1 MRAKIII
8 KKKIHDPK
16 AVDGVP
22 MKRFFLIF
30 YGLIIFAVT
39 IGFIIFG
46 EHPRDPRFYITM
58 LVFALI
64 GKVVGGCIDRHE

>member
-1 MRAKIII
+1 
-8 KKKIHDPK
+8 
-16 AVDGVP
+16 

-58 LVFALI
+58 LVLALI